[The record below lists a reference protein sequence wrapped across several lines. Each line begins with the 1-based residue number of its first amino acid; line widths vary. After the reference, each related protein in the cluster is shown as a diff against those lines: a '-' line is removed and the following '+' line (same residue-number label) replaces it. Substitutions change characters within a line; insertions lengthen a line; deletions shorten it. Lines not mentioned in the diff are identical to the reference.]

1 MNEPFGE
8 PSQPSEQWIVERIGP
23 DRLPEAIQ
31 ALVHG
36 DEAAA
41 LRFLD
46 YAKAT
51 TLRLDLVWSLLSLH
65 NEVCGTVLIAPSAG
79 KTAMFFASR
88 PTENAPTPEMGRLL
102 ANALA
107 ALDPKEVCLA
117 QTLLDPAAI
126 EEHEVFKAGGFL
138 ELAHLN
144 YLERPIPRFRTVK
157 HPDLPE
163 DVSIEPWD
171 PRDRALM
178 HDLLQRSYE
187 DTLDCPR
194 LSGLRSVEDI
204 LDGHL
209 ASGIFTPEW
218 WHVLRVNDKPEGLLL
233 FNRSTDS
240 ETIELVYLGV
250 SRGIRGRSLGNIL
263 LRHGLAHLDGE
274 RGRAVVLAVDKA
286 NTPAVHLY
294 RRAGFRIAV
303 RRVAF
308 IRQVPDVG
316 PG

>member
-1 MNEPFGE
+1 
-8 PSQPSEQWIVERIGP
+8 
-23 DRLPEAIQ
+23 
-31 ALVHG
+31 
-36 DEAAA
+36 
-41 LRFLD
+41 
-46 YAKAT
+46 
-51 TLRLDLVWSLLSLH
+51 
-65 NEVCGTVLIAPSAG
+65 
-79 KTAMFFASR
+79 MFFASR

-117 QTLLDPAAI
+117 QALLDPAAI

-163 DVSIEPWD
+163 DVSIELWD

-250 SRGIRGRSLGNIL
+250 SRGIRGRGLGNTL

-308 IRQVPDVG
+308 IRQVPDLG